1 MAMEVILMQDVA
13 NLGQAGE
20 VVTVADGYARNFLL
34 RRNIGAPVT
43 EAAKRR
49 LGKLQQE
56 REAVR
61 AESRAESLA
70 GAQGIA
76 DQLESASVTISV
88 KVAEGEKLYGS
99 VTAVDILESLT
110 AQGISIENDQ
120 LQLENPIKE
129 LGVYDIPV
137 LINPDVEVSVKVW
150 VVEE

>member
-1 MAMEVILMQDVA
+1 MAMEVILMEDVA

-61 AESRAESLA
+61 AESRAASLA
-70 GAQGIA
+70 GARGIA
-76 DQLESASVTISV
+76 DQLESAAVTISV

-99 VTAVDILESLT
+99 VTAADILESLT

-120 LQLENPIKE
+120 LQLENPIKK
-129 LGVYDIPV
+129 LGVYDVPV